1 MSIVYRGKTLAGS
14 YLTDLAPLKQDV
26 ESKADAS
33 LFNLDLDGN
42 RKVAAGAH
50 VRSNIDDIISGDHA
64 QYYYEV
70 LLDEWNTG
78 WDQEYQW
85 GGENYE
91 TLNGAEVHTGIFWTF
106 KSEDENKPS
115 VKVHYPMGREWE
127 EGHEYPTWTYII
139 TFFKRSE
146 NLQGTWSFGDLV
158 HTTTESGELFK
169 IALHS
174 GEDEDPEMLTILE
187 LDYHLASGEYLFFL
201 SRMEGSAYELRIEK
215 RFDGEF
221 QPAVNTIE
229 ASSRLHYGFFG
240 YFADVVA
247 DQEDPNQ
254 ETPGY
259 ILNVAGF
266 HVPDEMYFQVCSKV
280 LYRATP
286 NGLAIIDPFWTS
298 TIEEFRAFKGYCPY
312 YTIWTEEAHGMRAFR
327 LPLGTLYGNMTKG
340 SADLDLS
347 NISDH
352 AKYMIAGYGNAIDSD
367 TINSWQ
373 VREHLEANFVNN
385 GTDVYQNDIMSIHCS
400 LCDENDYVWRESVYQ
415 NPTSEPYPHSWIKI
429 PVNTE
434 PSYFDATFYMTL
446 NPSCPGS
453 YMGGPILSTGKLS
466 DAMGSIA
473 IEQTSEGFIRAGIFT
488 NSGFVTLSPVGE
500 DMPISNPDNVLYKFH
515 LTLSDNVWTFNM
527 QGADPWNDNSSFNI
541 TQEYRSEDENADLR
555 MKYNQ
560 IIFGYCNG
568 VDWYEELQTPEI
580 IATLIK
586 FDYGDGNIVRP
597 YKAVRYELTS
607 KGQKVIPVDEFLPHR
622 ESFEV
627 VQELREQNKSEYYA
641 FFPLDGTDEVIIPQK
656 AALDKDNGKISP
668 AREFVDSVIAN
679 KWGILDYTRYA
690 TVLDLLDGNYGLVEG
705 SIIIMPNGNMFSI
718 PEFIQFSA
726 NPGQLLLWDCD
737 ANNIV
742 AVNSLDCYSA
752 GQTVSINS
760 SIYWAYYA
768 TGYAGAEYVLYLP
781 IETISPDQVYEF
793 RDGQMVPASYEILE
807 VSEDSIRFNTGY
819 IPDGF
824 EDPVIL
830 NATRAADRDVEYT
843 SSEPYYYYRL
853 EGSSGEMYHRLHGSS
868 IHKYLLGSESDG
880 PIDTNGYSLPFAYVD
895 PFGKLHINNLMGFF
909 GGSTWFNQGVQISIP
924 LGLENGKPRYLKG
937 YADFP
942 YGYECKNYDCTN
954 QIQFIDCGDQPAGIK
969 GRFVDANTWGA
980 SGYRVSA
987 TMPFVD
993 DGFYNHTAWFNP
1005 ELNDVKVWR
1014 DDHWEDY
1021 TVVPISRV
1029 LKSNE
1034 QGQISHMQVL
1044 LPRDASDLASG
1055 AAGFVPSFVTQMFA
1069 ENEEGKWSAPGNGWW
1084 TVEVHADDSLAE
1096 EHYMQVELV
1105 EDPYSDIDS
1114 TPTRRIQYSS
1124 NNFRAGN
1131 TYSNT
1136 IFASYGSAWFLGFYI
1151 PDGVSVKLYFT
1162 YAQEGDI

>member
-42 RKVAAGAH
+42 RKIAAGAH
-50 VRSNIDDIISGDHA
+50 VRSNTGDIISGDHA

-91 TLNGAEVHTGIFWTF
+91 TLNGAEVNTGIFWTS

-174 GEDEDPEMLTILE
+174 GEDQDPEMLTILE

-312 YTIWTEEAHGMRAFR
+312 YTIWTEESQGMRAFR
-327 LPLGTLYGNMTKG
+327 LPLGTLYGNMTNS

-373 VREHLEANFVNN
+373 VRDHLEANFVNN
-385 GTDVYQNDIMSIHCS
+385 GTDVYQNDIMSMHCS

-415 NPTSEPYPHSWIKI
+415 NPTSELYPSSWIKI

-541 TQEYRSEDENADLR
+541 TQEYRPEDENADLR

-568 VDWYEELQTPEI
+568 VDWYEGLQTPEI
-580 IATLIK
+580 NATLIK

-627 VQELREQNKSEYYA
+627 MQELREQNKSEYYA
-641 FFPLDGTDEVIIPQK
+641 FFPLDGTDEVIIPQR
-656 AALDKDNGKISP
+656 AALDKDNDKIDP
-668 AREFVDSVIAN
+668 AREFVDSAIAN
-679 KWGILDYTRYA
+679 KWGVLDYTRYA
-690 TVLDLLDGNYGLVEG
+690 TVLDLLDGNYGIVEG

-718 PEFIQFSA
+718 PEFLQFSA

-737 ANNIV
+737 NNCVV
-742 AVNSLDCYSA
+742 AVNALDCYSA
-752 GQTVSINS
+752 GQT
-760 SIYWAYYA
+760 
-768 TGYAGAEYVLYLP
+768 
-781 IETISPDQVYEF
+781 
-793 RDGQMVPASYEILE
+793 
-807 VSEDSIRFNTGY
+807 
-819 IPDGF
+819 
-824 EDPVIL
+824 
-830 NATRAADRDVEYT
+830 T
-843 SSEPYYYYRL
+843 SSDSEEPYYYYRL

-909 GGSTWFNQGVQISIP
+909 GGAAWFNQGVQISIP
-924 LGLENGKPRYLKG
+924 LGLENGKPRYIKG
-937 YADFP
+937 TADFP
-942 YGYECKNYDCTN
+942 YGYDSKNYNCTN

-980 SGYRVSA
+980 NGYRVSA

-1014 DDHWEDY
+1014 DDHWEDS
-1021 TVVPISRV
+1021 TIVPISRV

-1096 EHYMQVELV
+1096 EHYMHVELV
-1105 EDPYSDIDS
+1105 EDHYSDTS
-1114 TPTRRIQYSS
+1114 VPARRIQYSS

-1131 TYSNT
+1131 MYSNT
-1136 IFASYGSAWFLGFYI
+1136 IFASYGSAWCLGFSI